1 MFNLHRKRWNQGG
14 DTEGEILLNEAIEE
28 FNFIVDNKANPTV
41 HTIQYTIP
49 NEININNKLNTNVII
64 SDVTRNKGDA
74 SDLKLLHTK
83 LSTQLDSG
91 SYVWFSD
98 DVWIVSNEE
107 INSVESHRT
116 YVIRKCMSSIK
127 ILYNDVTYTY
137 PVALENLTA
146 DTDGLNDGVDIGIQ
160 DGRRKLYI
168 AKNEITSIIDIN
180 YRMMIGAKSIYKTT
194 SIDDFTNEGIYT
206 LTILQTVFN
215 SKDNIEKNL
224 AYNEEFK
231 EVFSKLKGSDSI
243 YPGTTNLYTCIG
255 ALSWSVSESYAKTV
269 ITNEGCNV
277 TCIGDKELIGS
288 YITLTVNASGTKI
301 TKKIL
306 IKGVF

>member
-14 DTEGEILLNEAIEE
+14 DTEGEMLLNEAIEE
-28 FNFIVDNKANPTV
+28 FDFIVDNKANPTV
-41 HTIQYTIP
+41 HSIQYTIP
-49 NEININNKLNTNVII
+49 SEINIDNKLNTNVII

-98 DVWIVSNEE
+98 DVWIVGNEE

-127 ILYNDVTYTY
+127 VLYNDKIYSY
-137 PVALENLTA
+137 PIALNNLTA
-146 DTDGLNDGVDIGIQ
+146 DTDGLNNSVDIGVE
-160 DGRRKLYI
+160 DGRRKVYI
-168 AKNEITSIIDIN
+168 SKNEITSIIDVD
-180 YRMMIGAKSIYKTT
+180 YRMMIGNKTIYKTT
-194 SIDDFTNEGIYT
+194 SVDDFTNEGVYT
-206 LTILQTVFN
+206 LVVLQTVFN
-215 SKDNIEKNL
+215 SKDDKERNL

-231 EVFSKLKGSDSI
+231 EVFNKIKGNDYI
-243 YPGTTNLYTCIG
+243 YPGTTNLYTCVG
-255 ALSWSVSESYAKTV
+255 ALSWTVAESYAKTAV
-269 ITNEGCNV
+269 TNAGCNI
-277 TCIGDKELIGS
+277 TCIGDKELIGK